1 MVAYHGANVV
11 VTGGTGALGSAV
23 VGAAGLTGIG
33 ALMRCKQGVR
43 GTRAGAN
50 FMALQ

>member
-11 VTGGTGALGSAV
+11 VTGALGSAV